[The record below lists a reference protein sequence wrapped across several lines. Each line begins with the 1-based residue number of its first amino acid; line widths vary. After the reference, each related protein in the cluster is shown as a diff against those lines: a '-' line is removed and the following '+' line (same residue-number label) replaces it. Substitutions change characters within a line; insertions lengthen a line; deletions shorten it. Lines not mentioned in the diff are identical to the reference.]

1 MSFAS
6 VRADLATAI
15 TDNAQWQ
22 TFAYPPEAPTA
33 NSVII
38 TPGSPWVQPLTIGNK
53 AVKVYYRI
61 KVCVNTADNLGEL
74 TKLENFITDL
84 IAQLPDWA
92 VLKSVSAPQELQ
104 VGTAY
109 LTVSDLDIE
118 VAVSF

>member
-6 VRADLATAI
+6 VRQALASALEDDT
-15 TDNAQWQ
+15 QYQ
-22 TFAYPPEAPTA
+22 TFAFPADTPTA

-38 TPGSPWVQPLTIGNK
+38 TPGSPWVEPLTIGSK
-53 AVKVYYRI
+53 AARVNYRV
-61 KVCVNTADNLGEL
+61 KVCVNTADNQGEL
-74 TKLENFITDL
+74 TKLENFVTTIIDL
-84 IAQLPDWA
+84 LPTWA

-109 LTVSDLDIE
+109 LTVSDIDVE

>member
-15 TDNAQWQ
+15 TDNNQWQ
-22 TFAYPPEAPTA
+22 TFAYPADTPTA

-38 TPGSPWVQPLTIGNK
+38 TPGSPWVEPLTIGNK
-53 AVKVYYRI
+53 AVRVNFRI
-61 KVCVNTADNLGEL
+61 KVCVNTADNQGEL
-74 TKLENFITDL
+74 TRLENFVTSILDL
-84 IAQLPDWA
+84 LPTWA
-92 VLKSVSAPQELQ
+92 VFKSVSAPQELQ

-109 LTVSDLDIE
+109 LTVSDIDVE

>member
-6 VRADLATAI
+6 VRADLAEAI
-15 TDNAQWQ
+15 TDDLQWQ
-22 TFAYPPEAPTA
+22 TFAYPADSPTA

-38 TPGSPWVQPLTIGNK
+38 TPGSPWIEPLTIGTK
-53 AVKVYYRI
+53 AVRVNFRI
-61 KVCVNTADNLGEL
+61 KVCVNTADNQGEL
-74 TKLENFITDL
+74 TRLEDFVTSIIDL
-84 IAQLPDWA
+84 LPTWA

-109 LTVSDLDIE
+109 LTVSDLDVE

>member
-6 VRADLATAI
+6 VRTNLATAI
-15 TDNAQWQ
+15 TDNTKWQ
-22 TFAYPPEAPTA
+22 TFAYPADTPTS

-38 TPGSPWVQPLTIGNK
+38 TPGSPWVEPLTIGTK
-53 AVKVYYRI
+53 AARVNYRI
-61 KVCVNTADNLGEL
+61 KVCVNTADNQGEL
-74 TKLENFITDL
+74 TKLEDFITNIIDL
-84 IAQLPDWA
+84 LPSWA

-109 LTVSDLDIE
+109 LTVSDLDVE

>member
-6 VRADLATAI
+6 VRTSLATAL
-15 TDNAQWQ
+15 TDNTKWQ
-22 TFAYPPEAPTA
+22 TFAYPADAPTS

-38 TPGSPWVQPLTIGNK
+38 TPGSPWVEPLTISNK
-53 AVKVYYRI
+53 SVRVNYRI
-61 KVCVNTADNLGEL
+61 KVCVNTADNQGEL
-74 TKLENFITDL
+74 TKLEDNITRL
-84 IAQLPDWA
+84 IELMPSWA

-109 LTVSDLDIE
+109 LTVSDIDVE

>member
-15 TDNAQWQ
+15 TDNTQWQ
-22 TFAYPPEAPTA
+22 TFAYPADTPTS

-38 TPGSPWVQPLTIGNK
+38 TPGSPWVEPLTIGNK
-53 AVKVYYRI
+53 AVRVNFRI
-61 KVCVNTADNLGEL
+61 KVCVNTADNQGEL
-74 TKLENFITDL
+74 TKLENFVTSILDL
-84 IAQLPDWA
+84 LPSWA
-92 VLKSVSAPQELQ
+92 VFKSVSAPQELQ

-109 LTVSDLDIE
+109 LTVSDIDVE

>member
-6 VRADLATAI
+6 VRTALATAL
-15 TDNAQWQ
+15 TDDTQWQ
-22 TFAYPPEAPTA
+22 TFAYPADTPTA

-38 TPGSPWVQPLTIGNK
+38 TPGSPWAEPL
-53 AVKVYYRI
+53 AVGKKSMTVRYRV
-61 KVCVNTADNLGEL
+61 KVCVNTADNQGEL
-74 TKLENFITDL
+74 TKLENFIESIVDL
-84 IAQLPDWA
+84 MPAWA
-92 VLKSVSAPQELQ
+92 TLKSVSAPQELQ

>member
-15 TDNAQWQ
+15 TDNNQWQ
-22 TFAYPPEAPTA
+22 TFAYPADTPTA

-38 TPGSPWVQPLTIGNK
+38 TPGSPWVEPLTIGNK
-53 AVKVYYRI
+53 AVRVNFRI
-61 KVCVNTADNLGEL
+61 KVCVNTADNQGEL
-74 TKLENFITDL
+74 TKLENFVTSILDL
-84 IAQLPDWA
+84 LPTWA
-92 VLKSVSAPQELQ
+92 VFKSVSAPQELQ

-109 LTVSDLDIE
+109 LTVSDIDVE

>member
-6 VRADLATAI
+6 VRSDLATAI
-15 TDNAQWQ
+15 TDDTQWQ
-22 TFAYPPEAPTA
+22 TFAYPADVPTS

-38 TPGSPWVQPLTIGNK
+38 TPGSPWVEPLTIGKKSVRVN
-53 AVKVYYRI
+53 YRI
-61 KVCVNTADNLGEL
+61 KVCVNTADNQGEL
-74 TKLENFITDL
+74 TKLEDNITSL
-84 IAQLPDWA
+84 IELMPSWA

-109 LTVSDLDIE
+109 LTVSDIDVE

>member
-15 TDNAQWQ
+15 TDNTQWQ
-22 TFAYPPEAPTA
+22 TFAYPADAPTA

-38 TPGSPWVQPLTIGNK
+38 TPGSPWVEPLTIGAK
-53 AVKVYYRI
+53 AVRVNFRL
-61 KVCVNTADNLGEL
+61 KVCVNTADNQGEL
-74 TKLENFITDL
+74 VRLENFVTSIIDL
-84 IAQLPDWA
+84 LPTWA

-109 LTVSDLDIE
+109 LTVSDIDLE